1 MAYLLFKMPYY
12 IFMTL
17 SSDYN
22 LKSLLTF
29 RYPAVIAIIEI
40 DVQLL
45 LRNSRISWE
54 ELAIKADFCFA
65 KQIFFCRF
73 WCLDI
78 KKVHGVTPWLSY
90 TFPSNWISHYLK
102 PLSKGF

>member
-45 LRNSRISWE
+45 LRNSRIS
-54 ELAIKADFCFA
+54 
-65 KQIFFCRF
+65 
-73 WCLDI
+73 
-78 KKVHGVTPWLSY
+78 
-90 TFPSNWISHYLK
+90 
-102 PLSKGF
+102 